1 MKFYYIYFAIYLFL
15 PTLSFSQG
23 LKFNGGHHA
32 IDKRTSYEVFGEKT
46 ISFEGLFDIDFQLAI
61 YGTNSLGNILRVQ
74 NKESNT
80 IYNLFYDEEKD
91 QCIFRLN
98 EEGKSSLITAKID
111 RRLLDNNTWFPVKLT
126 FNLTQG
132 IFKLQIKNKV
142 FSSKKIVLPN
152 PYFPIITFGK
162 SDYLID
168 VPNMGIKNLSVG
180 NKNTKYVF
188 PLRENEGNIV
198 HDFEGNNYGLVTNP
212 EWLINDSY
220 KWQLV
225 QTFNSSIQAGSNY
238 NQNRKEI
245 YYFNRDSIFIHNI
258 KTNDTRKVAF
268 QKKCPVD
275 LIQAT
280 NFLDVKANKLYVYEL
295 YHNYPYEGPTVAS
308 LNLDTFTWTIESYD
322 RVQKE
327 LHHHGFFFDQQEK
340 KYYIF
345 GGYGNMSYS
354 DKFYKYTIDST
365 RWQKLDDFAGDKLF
379 PRYFL
384 SAGYMENS
392 RTAYIFGGM
401 GNESGEHIVGRKY
414 YYDLYKINLDTKK
427 ATKMWDIEWQDK
439 HVVPAR
445 GIVFPDQSH
454 FYALC
459 YPEHLTQSAI
469 KLYRFSI
476 HDGSYEI
483 LGDSVSIYSDKIST
497 RAQLYYDQQL
507 GRLVALVQESS
518 DDVKSTLK
526 IYSLNSPPISEAE
539 LSNYPKKNNKIKY
552 LILVLFG
559 GIAGAV
565 TYIMIKRIKN
575 KRSDRHVIL
584 PVPAAVAPIDN
595 EHHLIKTEQFNQT
608 DQLKTITPGPVA
620 WKNNLRANAIYLFG
634 EFKVLDR
641 NQKDISHL
649 FSTRLKQVFCLIL
662 THAGESGISSALLSQ
677 LVWPDKSEDKVKNSR
692 GVTINHLRKALS
704 ELDGIELRYE
714 KGRFKIE
721 QDINFYCDYTR
732 CMELTLSI
740 NNTENRDELIQ
751 LLSRGKFLQGSN
763 QPMFD
768 STKADLEKYITP
780 LLIAELYQSMDTHA
794 YNDSIALAEV
804 IFIFD
809 PLNENALFI
818 EIKAM
823 IALKLIQEAR
833 IRFQSFASEYRNIMG
848 ENFPFNFEDI
858 A

>member
-1 MKFYYIYFAIYLFL
+1 MKFYYIYIAIYLFL

-23 LKFNGGHHA
+23 LKFNGSHHA
-32 IDKRTSYEVFGEKT
+32 IDKRTSYKVFNEKT

-74 NKESNT
+74 NKENNT

-98 EEGKSSLITAKID
+98 EEGKSSIITAKID
-111 RRLLDNNTWFPVKLT
+111 RQLLDNNTWFPVKLT

-142 FSSKKIVLPN
+142 FSSPKIILPN

-168 VPNMGIKNLSVG
+168 VPNMGIKNLSIG
-180 NKNTKYVF
+180 NKTTKYIF
-188 PLRENEGNIV
+188 PLRENGGNTV
-198 HDFEGNNYGLVTNP
+198 YDFEGNNYGLVTNP

-225 QTFNSSIQAGSNY
+225 QTFNSSTQAGSNY
-238 NQNRKEI
+238 NESKKEI
-245 YYFNRDSIFIHNI
+245 YYFNSDSIFIHNI

-295 YHNYPYEGPTVAS
+295 YHNYPYKGPTVAS
-308 LNLDTFTWTIESYD
+308 LNLNNFTWTIESYD
-322 RVQKE
+322 HVQKE
-327 LHHHGFFFDQQEK
+327 LHHHGFFFDQQQK
-340 KYYIF
+340 QFYIF

-354 DKFYKYTIDST
+354 DKFYQYTIDST

-384 SAGYMENS
+384 SAGYMENN

-414 YYDLYKINLDTKK
+414 YYDLYKINLDTKT
-427 ATKMWDIEWQDK
+427 ATKMWDIEWKDK

-454 FYALC
+454 FYTLC

-476 HDGSYEI
+476 QDGSYEI
-483 LGDSVSIYSDKIST
+483 LGDSISIYSDKIST
-497 RAQLYYDQQL
+497 RAQLYYDHQL
-507 GRLVALVQESS
+507 GRLLALVQESS

-526 IYSLNSPPISEAE
+526 IYSLSSPPISEAE
-539 LSNYPKKNNKIKY
+539 LSNYPKKNNKITD
-552 LILVLFG
+552 LILVLCG
-559 GIAGAV
+559 GIVG
-565 TYIMIKRIKN
+565 TGIYIMIKRIN
-575 KRSDRHVIL
+575 KKKSDRHTIL
-584 PVPAAVAPIDN
+584 PVPEDIAAIN
-595 EHHLIKTEQFNQT
+595 KEHPLIKT
-608 DQLKTITPGPVA
+608 DQLKTITSGSFV

-662 THAGESGISSALLSQ
+662 THAGTSGISSALLSH

-721 QDINFYCDYTR
+721 QDADFYCDYTR
-732 CMELTLSI
+732 CMELTSSI
-740 NNTENRDELIQ
+740 NNTKNRDELIH
-751 LLSRGKFLQGSN
+751 LLGRGKFLQGTN

-768 STKADLEKYITP
+768 STKADLEKNITH
-780 LLIAELYQSMDTHA
+780 LLIPELYQSMEIHA

-804 IFIFD
+804 IFLFD

-823 IALKLIQEAR
+823 IALKLFQEAR
-833 IRFQSFASEYRNIMG
+833 IRFKNFASEYRNIMG
-848 ENFPFNFEDI
+848 EDFPFNFEDI

>member
-32 IDKRTSYEVFGEKT
+32 IDKRTSYEVFGENT

-74 NKESNT
+74 NKENNT

-98 EEGKSSLITAKID
+98 EEGKSSLIIAKID
-111 RRLLDNNTWFPVKLT
+111 RRLLDNNSWFPVKLT

-142 FSSKKIVLPN
+142 FASKKIKLPN

-168 VPNMGIKNLSVG
+168 VPNMGIKNLSIG

-198 HDFEGNNYGLVTNP
+198 HDFEGNNYGLVSNP

-220 KWQLV
+220 RWQLV

-238 NQNRKEI
+238 NESRKEI

-308 LNLDTFTWTIESYD
+308 LNLDSFTWTIESYD

-327 LHHHGFFFDQQEK
+327 LHHHGFFFDQQAK
-340 KYYIF
+340 QYYIF

-354 DKFYKYTIDST
+354 DKFYQYAVDST
-365 RWQKLDDFAGDKLF
+365 KWQKLEDFTGDKLF

-384 SAGYMENS
+384 SAGYMENN

-414 YYDLYKINLDTKK
+414 YYDLHKINLDTKK
-427 ATKMWDIEWQDK
+427 VTKMWDIQWKDK

-445 GIVFPDQSH
+445 GIVFLDQSH

-459 YPEHLTQSAI
+459 YPEHLTRSAI

-476 HDGSYEI
+476 QDGSYEI
-483 LGDSVSIYSDKIST
+483 LGDSVAIYSDKIST
-497 RAQLYYDQQL
+497 RAQLYYDHQL
-507 GRLVALVQESS
+507 GRLLALVQESN

-526 IYSLNSPPISEAE
+526 IYSLNSPPISETE

-552 LILVLFG
+552 LIFVLFG
-559 GIAGAV
+559 GTVAIGA
-565 TYIMIKRIKN
+565 YIMLKRISN
-575 KRSDRHVIL
+575 KKTGRHMIL
-584 PVPAAVAPIDN
+584 PVPAGVADSN
-595 EHHLIKTEQFNQT
+595 KEHLLIKTKKLAPIGK
-608 DQLKTITPGPVA
+608 LKPSNNEPAV
-620 WKNNLRANAIYLFG
+620 WKNNLQANAIYLFG
-634 EFKVLDR
+634 EFTVLDR

-662 THAGESGISSALLSQ
+662 THAGESGISSALLSH

-721 QDINFYCDYTR
+721 QHADFYCDYTR
-732 CMELTLSI
+732 CMKLTSSI
-740 NNTENRDELIQ
+740 NNTENRDELIH
-751 LLSRGKFLQGSN
+751 LLRRGKFLQGTNHS
-763 QPMFD
+763 MFD
-768 STKADLEKYITP
+768 STKADLEKNITP
-780 LLIAELYQSMDTHA
+780 LLITEIYQSMEKHA

-804 IFIFD
+804 IFLFD
-809 PLNENALFI
+809 PLNENALFM

-823 IALKLIQEAR
+823 IALKLHQEAR
-833 IRFQSFASEYRNIMG
+833 IRFQNFASEYRNIMG
-848 ENFPFNFEDI
+848 EDFPFNFEDI

>member
-1 MKFYYIYFAIYLFL
+1 MKFYYIYFALYLFL

-46 ISFEGLFDIDFQLAI
+46 ISFEELFDIDFQLAI

-126 FNLTQG
+126 FNLTKG

-180 NKNTKYVF
+180 NKNTNYVF

-198 HDFEGNNYGLVTNP
+198 HDFEGNNYGFVTNP

-258 KTNDTRKVAF
+258 KTNDTRKIAF

-327 LHHHGFFFDQQEK
+327 LHHHGFFFDQQAK
-340 KYYIF
+340 QYYIF

-354 DKFYKYTIDST
+354 DKFYKYAIDST

-384 SAGYMENS
+384 SAGYMENK

-427 ATKMWDIEWQDK
+427 ATKMWDIEWKDK

-459 YPEHLTQSAI
+459 YPEHLTRSAI

-476 HDGSYEI
+476 QDGSFEI

-565 TYIMIKRIKN
+565 TYIMIKRRKN
-575 KRSDRHVIL
+575 KRSDRHVTL
-584 PVPAAVAPIDN
+584 PVRATVAPIDKV
-595 EHHLIKTEQFNQT
+595 HHLIKTEQFNQT
-608 DQLKTITPGPVA
+608 DQLKTITSWPVA

-634 EFKVLDR
+634 EFRVLDR

-662 THAGESGISSALLSQ
+662 THAGEAGISSALLSH

-721 QDINFYCDYTR
+721 QHADFYCDYTR
-732 CMELTLSI
+732 CMELTSSI
-740 NNTENRDELIQ
+740 NNTENRDELIH
-751 LLSRGKFLQGSN
+751 LLRRGKFLQGTN

-768 STKADLEKYITP
+768 STKADLEKNITP
-780 LLIAELYQSMDTHA
+780 LLITEIYQSMEKHA
-794 YNDSIALAEV
+794 YNNSIALAEV
-804 IFIFD
+804 IFLFD
-809 PLNENALFI
+809 PLNENALFM

-823 IALKLIQEAR
+823 IALKMLQEAH
-833 IRFQSFASEYRNIMG
+833 IRFHNFASEYRNIMG
-848 ENFPFNFEDI
+848 EDFPFNFEDI
-858 A
+858 V

>member
-1 MKFYYIYFAIYLFL
+1 MRLYYIYFAIYFFL
-15 PTLSFSQG
+15 PTLAFSQG

-32 IDKRTSYEVFGEKT
+32 IDKRTSYEVFAKKN
-46 ISFEGLFDIDFQLAI
+46 ISFEGLFDIDFQLSI
-61 YGTNSLGNILRVQ
+61 YGANSLGNILRVQ
-74 NKESNT
+74 NKENNT

-111 RRLLDNNTWFPVKLT
+111 RRLLNNNTWFPVKLT
-126 FNLTQG
+126 FDLRQG
-132 IFKLQIKNKV
+132 IFKLQIENKV
-142 FSSKKIVLPN
+142 FSSEKIELPN

-168 VPNMGIKNLSVG
+168 VPNMGIKNLSIG
-180 NKNTKYVF
+180 NKNTKYIF
-188 PLRENEGNIV
+188 PLRENEGHIV
-198 HDFEGNNYGLVTNP
+198 HDFEGNSYGLVTNP

-220 KWQLV
+220 QWKLV
-225 QTFNSSIQAGSNY
+225 NTFHSSTQAGSNY
-238 NQNRKEI
+238 NEIRKEI

-268 QKKCPVD
+268 QKQCPVD

-295 YHNYPYEGPTVAS
+295 YHNYPYDGPTVAS
-308 LNLDTFTWTIESYD
+308 LNLDNFTWTIESYD
-322 RVQKE
+322 GMQKE
-327 LHHHGFFFDQQEK
+327 LHHHGFFFDQQK
-340 KYYIF
+340 KQYYIF

-354 DKFYKYTIDST
+354 DQFYKYAIDSSK
-365 RWQKLDDFAGDKLF
+365 WQKLDDLAGDKLF

-392 RTAYIFGGM
+392 HTAYIFGGM

-427 ATKMWDIEWQDK
+427 VTKMWDIAWKDK

-459 YPEHLTQSAI
+459 YPEHLTRSAI

-476 HDGSYEI
+476 QDGSYEI

-497 RAQLYYDQQL
+497 RAQLYYDHQL
-507 GRLVALVQESS
+507 GRLLALVQESS
-518 DDVKSTLK
+518 DDIKSTLK

-539 LSNYPKKNNKIKY
+539 LSNYPKKDNKVKY
-552 LILVLFG
+552 MILVLL
-559 GIAGAV
+559 GALIG
-565 TYIMIKRIKN
+565 TASYRIIKRLKKKKLNGPVAFPIPENEADRN
-575 KRSDRHVIL
+575 KEHALIETEPL
-584 PVPAAVAPIDN
+584 APID
-595 EHHLIKTEQFNQT
+595 
-608 DQLKTITPGPVA
+608 QLKPITTDA
-620 WKNNLRANAIYLFG
+620 IIWKNNSRANAIYLFG
-634 EFKVLDR
+634 EFKALDR

-662 THAGESGISSALLSQ
+662 THEGESGISSALLSH

-721 QDINFYCDYTR
+721 QDADFYCDYTR
-732 CMELTLSI
+732 CMELTSSLNI
-740 NNTENRDELIQ
+740 TENRDELIH
-751 LLSRGKFLQGSN
+751 LLGRGKFLQSTN
-763 QPMFD
+763 QPIFD
-768 STKADLEKYITP
+768 STKADLEKNIIP
-780 LLIAELYQSMDTHA
+780 LLIAELYHSMEAHA

-804 IFIFD
+804 IFMFD
-809 PLNENALFI
+809 PLHEQVLFMQI
-818 EIKAM
+818 RAM
-823 IALKLIQEAR
+823 LALKLTQEAR

-848 ENFPFNFEDI
+848 ENFPFHFEDI
-858 A
+858 T